1 MRISYWSSDEA
12 LPNLVGNRIANL
24 YRMLGAR
31 SPGDCRS
38 YVTCVHRQ
46 FAVEQGV
53 FVTSKIL
60 PGREGKLPVVTGG
73 RAAAPKIGKSG
84 GSGKRVSVRVDLGG
98 RRILKKKN

>member
-1 MRISYWSSDEA
+1 
-12 LPNLVGNRIANL
+12 
-24 YRMLGAR
+24 MLGAR

-73 RAAAPKIGKSG
+73 REAAPIAIFEHAFVGSDQGRERRHLDRKSVVQGKS
-84 GSGKRVSVRVDLGG
+84 VSVRVGLGG
-98 RRILKKKN
+98 RRIRKKTITKQITL